1 MLSSFAISIILK
13 FVIVM
18 PPRPAK
24 FEPLRIAFKCP
35 LIKIFIHFLLL
46 IRAFCPIY
54 PQDVLINN
62 PESSFYVHKE
72 HYKFQNLICLGQK
85 NKEIPLACEIRKIDG
100 KPAIPLSCF
109 SSCEKL
115 KIPEYSESPLAIR
128 LKLFSEG
135 KPTEEYPLSY
145 PSTVKKVQW
154 YYKVASFLDLPQ
166 KEWYSKTIQL
176 PKYTKPTSK
185 DYHLSFER
193 GDFDH
198 QYWITREFSH
208 RYRLPQHSASP
219 RRREILL
226 NSSER
231 HWSQSKLW
239 LHSFEFLQD
248 HKLDLDI
255 QTQIQSNTQTVLE
268 DYPALWLVPLFFI
281 VVLFY
286 LKERRLGFRIL
297 LSLLGPVSLLYI
309 VFAYSLHQHLNLSS
323 QNEAYKLLTSFQLKK
338 AELES
343 ALDQAQGQ
351 LQSKFK
357 KAAVDIKPLLAKQ
370 NQGSQSIPSAT
381 LEYLEHI
388 DKKKVFDKEE
398 LEKLI
403 LVFHDLSLKNI
414 ESLKSRGLVSK
425 EAAELDKGQVNSILN
440 GKLNETAKLQ
450 SLQFFHLPSLY
461 YLRHFYQR
469 TGMTLYLTNGDW
481 CIKSDGINLGV
492 RRVTSIES
500 VLYRLILQEMEI
512 NTDNQAREVLKKEAV
527 FTEMRSEFEA
537 AGFPTDQLELFVNL
551 PNHFHDLLSDDLSPN
566 YERQIW
572 STIRGENSN
581 WILVG
586 HLLQNGL
593 IAEIDSFL
601 KNKDSSIDVDF
612 LGTGLHPDAPYLSP
626 RQNKVQLIASKKSSS
641 EGDLFVYEH
650 SDEGSFF
657 AYSYHLDRLPQF
669 IPVLSTPAK
678 PLFKRIYKQK
688 IQVILLFFAC
698 CLILCLLSIFLGH
711 RVSRAIQSL
720 ESGVKDLQTQNFD
733 QAIVIDGNS
742 EFANIARKLEQ
753 LRISLKQKN
762 ELVGFLSRQTAQSI
776 LSDSSKTEVTTRQN
790 CYVLFCGILLHT
802 QDQGSEHLEVLLNKL
817 QTAIAS
823 NGGLI
828 DKFTGVA
835 LMGILKDPDPVQLR
849 EVIHSIQAELSDSS
863 ITGSKIGIGIAHGP
877 LVLGKV
883 GSSGRMDFTGI
894 GNTVNLSARLES
906 LALQRESSLNI
917 LCDEMVASHLKLS
930 QDQVLHSDG
939 VSIKGKQNKVM
950 VYVLS

>member
-1 MLSSFAISIILK
+1 MRK
-13 FVIVM
+13 G
-18 PPRPAK
+18 
-24 FEPLRIAFKCP
+24 FE
-35 LIKIFIHFLLL
+35 
-46 IRAFCPIY
+46 
-54 PQDVLINN
+54 
-62 PESSFYVHKE
+62 SGFYVHEK
-72 HYKFQNLICLGQK
+72 HYSFQNLVCLDQN
-85 NKEIPLACEIRKIDG
+85 NKKIPLSCEIRKIDG
-100 KPAIPLSCF
+100 KPAIPLACF
-109 SSCEKL
+109 NSCEKL

-145 PSTVKKVQW
+145 PSTLKKVQW
-154 YYKVASFLDLPQ
+154 YYKVASFLDLP
-166 KEWYSKTIQL
+166 KRKWYSKTIQL
-176 PKYTKPTSK
+176 PKYSKPTSK

-193 GDFDH
+193 GEFDH
-198 QYWITREFSH
+198 QYWITREFHNS
-208 RYRLPQHSASP
+208 YRLPQHSASP
-219 RRREILL
+219 RRREMLL
-226 NSSER
+226 NSRER

-239 LHSFEFLQD
+239 LHSFELIQG
-248 HKLDLDI
+248 HNLDLDI
-255 QTQIQSNTQTVLE
+255 QSQIQSNTRIILE
-268 DYPALWLVPLFFI
+268 DNPTLWLAPLLFI
-281 VVLFY
+281 LLLFY

-297 LSLLGPVSLLYI
+297 LSLLGPLSLLYI
-309 VFAYSLHQHLNLSS
+309 VFAYNLHQHLTLSS
-323 QNEAYKLLTSFQLKK
+323 QNEAFKLLTSFQEKK

-343 ALDQAQGQ
+343 ALDQAQGR
-351 LQSKFK
+351 LQSKFQR
-357 KAAVDIKPLLAKQ
+357 ASLDIKSLLATQ
-370 NQGSQSIPSAT
+370 EPGPQSIPPAT
-381 LEYLEHI
+381 LKYLEHI
-388 DKKKVFDKEE
+388 DKKKVFKKEE
-398 LEKLI
+398 LEQLI

-425 EAAELDKGQVNSILN
+425 EAAELDKSLVNSILN

-461 YLRHFYQR
+461 YLRHFCRR

-492 RRVTSIES
+492 RRVTSLES

-512 NTDNQAREVLKKEAV
+512 NTKNQAQEVLKKEAV

-572 STIRGENSN
+572 STIRGKRSN

-601 KNKDSSIDVDF
+601 KNEDSSIDVDF
-612 LGTGLHPDAPYLSP
+612 LGTGMHPDAPFLSP
-626 RQNKVQLIASKKSSS
+626 RQNKVQLVASKKSSS
-641 EGDLFVYEH
+641 EADLFVYEH
-650 SDEGSFF
+650 SHEESFF

-669 IPVLSTPAK
+669 IPVLSTPAR
-678 PLFKRIYKQK
+678 PLFARIYKQK
-688 IQVILLFFAC
+688 TQIVLMFFAS
-698 CLILCLLSIFLGH
+698 CLILCLLSMFLGH
-711 RVSRAIQSL
+711 RVSRAIHSL
-720 ESGVKDLQTQNFD
+720 ESGVKNLQTQNFD
-733 QAIVIDGNS
+733 QAISVDGNS
-742 EFANIARKLEQ
+742 EFARIAQKLEQ

-776 LSDSSKTEVTTRQN
+776 LSNSSQTEITTRQN
-790 CYVLFCGILLHT
+790 CYVLFCGIHLRSH
-802 QDQGSEHLEVLLNKL
+802 DGSSENLEVLLNKL
-817 QTAIAS
+817 QTSIAS

-835 LMGILKDPDPVQLR
+835 LMGILKDADPVQLN
-849 EVIHSIQAELSDSS
+849 EVLHSILTELGDSQP
-863 ITGSKIGIGIAHGP
+863 TGSKIGIGIAHGP

-906 LALQRESSLNI
+906 LALQREKPLNI
-917 LCDEMVASHLKLS
+917 LCDELVASHLNLS
-930 QDQVLHSDG
+930 QEQVLESSG
-939 VSIKGKQNKVM
+939 VTIKGKQNKVM